1 MFTALILAAIDF
13 RDPIWQFWVGVAS
26 LGLSTLAIV
35 ITIVVAVRSRRRK
48 VLTYEVVSN
57 SSIINTDNDVGED
70 LELLLEGH
78 PVHHVRLH
86 VIKLLNA
93 GNTTISPEDYPNQLG
108 FEFFSASYP
117 HPLVLCSIHRTEP
130 ENLLPRNLRK
140 SLLAIDASER
150 SLMILKPPLL
160 NPRDAL
166 FLKVL
171 LMAKD
176 RKSTTMQVI
185 GQVKEG
191 VIKSYTT
198 PSPRIAQ
205 RVVMAGIAVAFV
217 LGLLFS
223 NSFSLLTAFA
233 GGNCALGSIQVGGST
248 SFYSTALAEA
258 QRYKATCP
266 IASISVN
273 QSSSLTGLQDLA
285 SGSLQI
291 ADSEVA
297 ASSTVR
303 VQDHKVAA
311 IIFTLIV
318 NKQVGLSNLSLQ
330 QVQEIYSG
338 KFKYWSDIPHISSS
352 APHIPIQIFGRAS
365 SSGTHAA
372 FERYVLQG
380 HTDQT
385 PSQNILDRSL
395 EVVSTVANTP
405 GAIGYTDYGDAQNG
419 TVTSLELDQYA
430 PSASLVEQGF
440 YPFWAIEHMY
450 TNQTPDALS
459 ASFIDHVKQDLQS
472 KESFAKGTF
481 VSLSNISS
489 QALDGHS

>member
-1 MFTALILAAIDF
+1 
-13 RDPIWQFWVGVAS
+13 
-26 LGLSTLAIV
+26 
-35 ITIVVAVRSRRRK
+35 
-48 VLTYEVVSN
+48 
-57 SSIINTDNDVGED
+57 
-70 LELLLEGH
+70 
-78 PVHHVRLH
+78 
-86 VIKLLNA
+86 
-93 GNTTISPEDYPNQLG
+93 
-108 FEFFSASYP
+108 
-117 HPLVLCSIHRTEP
+117 
-130 ENLLPRNLRK
+130 
-140 SLLAIDASER
+140 
-150 SLMILKPPLL
+150 MILKPPLL

-185 GQVKEG
+185 GQIKEG
-191 VIKSYTT
+191 AIKSYTT

-248 SFYSTALAEA
+248 SFYSTVRAEA

-285 SGSLQI
+285 GGSLQI

-297 ASSTVR
+297 ATSTAQ

-318 NKQVGLSNLSLQ
+318 NKQIGLSNLSLQ
-330 QVQEIYSG
+330 QVQDIYSRTDT
-338 KFKYWSDIPHISSS
+338 YWNEVNRS

-372 FERYVLQG
+372 FERYILQG

-385 PSQNILDRSL
+385 PSQNILDRSS
-395 EVVSTVANTP
+395 EVVNTVANTT
-405 GAIGYTDYGDAQNG
+405 GAIGYADYGDALNG
-419 TVTSLELDQYA
+419 SVTSLNLNQYA
-430 PSASLVEQGF
+430 PSASLVGLGF
-440 YPFWAIEHMY
+440 YPF
-450 TNQTPDALS
+450 
-459 ASFIDHVKQDLQS
+459 
-472 KESFAKGTF
+472 
-481 VSLSNISS
+481 
-489 QALDGHS
+489 

>member
-1 MFTALILAAIDF
+1 MFTAFILAAIDF

-26 LGLSTLAIV
+26 LGLSALAVV

-86 VIKLLNA
+86 VIKLINA

-185 GQVKEG
+185 GQIKEG

-217 LGLLFS
+217 LGLLLS

-248 SFYSTALAEA
+248 SFYSTVQAEA
-258 QRYKATCP
+258 QRYKAACP
-266 IASISVN
+266 VASISVN

-285 SGSLQI
+285 GGSLQI
-291 ADSEVA
+291 ADSEVTA
-297 ASSTVR
+297 PSIAR

-330 QVQEIYSG
+330 QVQDIYSHTDT
-338 KFKYWSDIPHISSS
+338 YWNEVNRS

-372 FERYVLQG
+372 FERYILQG

-385 PSQNILDRSL
+385 PSQNILDRSS
-395 EVVSTVANTP
+395 EVVNTVANTA
-405 GAIGYTDYGDAQNG
+405 GAIGYADYGDALNG
-419 TVTSLELDQYA
+419 SVTSLNLNQYA
-430 PSASLVEQGF
+430 PSASLVGLGF

-450 TNQTPDALS
+450 TNQNPDALS
-459 ASFIDHVKQDLQS
+459 ASFIAYVKQDLPT
-472 KESFAKGTF
+472 KDTF
-481 VSLSNISS
+481 VSLNDIPLSI
-489 QALDGHS
+489 LDGHR